1 MSGPL
6 LSFNDPRAT
15 DLRERTRTYV
25 QSVARQRGA
34 EWEAAGTTPR
44 EVYAQLGALGGL
56 GLSHPVE
63 YGGSGLGPVAAVIFA
78 EEISRCTYTGMPEA
92 VLIHSEMASTH
103 ISKHGSPEQKRCY
116 LPGMIGGNIIC
127 SIAVT
132 EPDAGSDVAA
142 MRCAARRVADAWVL
156 NGTKCYVTNALYGDV
171 FIVAARTDPSVK
183 PSRGLSLFI
192 VERDTPGL
200 TILPMAPKHG
210 MLSSDIASLVFEN
223 AVIPLDALI
232 GEENRGFYGI
242 MQNFQ
247 NERLV
252 LGAMSLGMGLEAL
265 DLTIAHLK
273 ARRAFGGTL
282 WDIQSSRQQ
291 IAMLSA
297 RMQAVRTLVQ
307 ETAIRS
313 ARGEDCVR
321 EVSMVKALAGETLQD
336 IIRVCLQLHGGAGY
350 LQDTAIERLGRD
362 ARLMTIGGGAT
373 EVLLEEVAK
382 RI

>member
-1 MSGPL
+1 MPGPL
-6 LSFNDPRAT
+6 LSFDDPRAIE
-15 DLRERTRTYV
+15 LRERTRAYV
-25 QSVARQRGA
+25 QSVARQKGA

-44 EVYAQLGALGGL
+44 EVYAQLAEFGGL

-63 YGGSGLGPVAAVIFA
+63 YGGGGLGPVAAVIFA

-103 ISKHGSPEQKRCY
+103 ISKNGSAEQKRRY
-116 LPGMIGGNIIC
+116 LPGMIGGSIIC

-132 EPDAGSDVAA
+132 EPEAGSDVAA
-142 MRCAARRVADAWVL
+142 MTCAAGRGADGWVL
-156 NGTKCYVTNALYGDV
+156 NGTKSYVTNALHGDV
-171 FIVAARTDPSVK
+171 FIVAARTDPTVK
-183 PSRGLSLFI
+183 PSRGLSLFA

-223 AVIPLDALI
+223 ATIPFDTLI

-265 DLTIAHLK
+265 DLTIAHLR

-282 WDIQSSRQQ
+282 WDIQSGRQQ

-307 ETAIRS
+307 ETAVRS

-336 IIRVCLQLHGGAGY
+336 IIRVCLQLYGGAGY
-350 LQDTAIERLGRD
+350 LQDSAIERLGRD

-382 RI
+382 RL

>member
-1 MSGPL
+1 MPRPL
-6 LSFNDPRAT
+6 LSFDDPRSIE
-15 DLRERTRTYV
+15 LRERTRAYV
-25 QSVARQRGA
+25 QSVARQKGA

-44 EVYAQLGALGGL
+44 EVYAQLAELGGL

-103 ISKHGSPEQKRCY
+103 ISKHGSAEQKRRY
-116 LPGMIGGNIIC
+116 LPGMIGGSIIC

-132 EPDAGSDVAA
+132 EPEAGSDVAA
-142 MRCAARRVADAWVL
+142 MACAAWRSGDGWVL

-171 FIVAARTDPSVK
+171 FIVAARTDPTVK
-183 PSRGLSLFI
+183 SSRGLSLFA

-200 TILPMAPKHG
+200 IILPMAPKHG

-223 AVIPLDALI
+223 AVIPLDALV

-265 DLTIAHLK
+265 DLTIGHLR

-282 WDIQSSRQQ
+282 WDIQSGRQQ

-307 ETAIRS
+307 ETAVRS
-313 ARGEDCVR
+313 AKGEDCVR

-350 LQDTAIERLGRD
+350 LQDSAIERLGRD

-382 RI
+382 RL